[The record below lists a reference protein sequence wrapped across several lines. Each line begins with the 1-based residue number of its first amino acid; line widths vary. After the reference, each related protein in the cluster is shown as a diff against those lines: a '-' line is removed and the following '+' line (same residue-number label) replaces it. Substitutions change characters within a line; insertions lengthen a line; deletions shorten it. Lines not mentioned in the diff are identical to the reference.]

1 MTRKM
6 LVIALALTV
15 FGVLGS
21 AFADDTPCNN
31 HLLNGSYGFTIEGI
45 KLTGNGPVG
54 PQKGVAMAQFD
65 GNGTFTQT
73 DTVVIDGIVV
83 ADFTHTPANG
93 TYTVNSDCTGTFTI
107 IFTDGRPP
115 VATNFVV
122 VNDGKEIDTVVTTV
136 AGNQGILSTSSVGK
150 KVSSR

>member
-15 FGVLGS
+15 FGVVGS
-21 AFADDTPCNN
+21 AFAEDTPCTN
-31 HLLNGSYGFTIEGI
+31 HTLNGSYGFTVEGI
-45 KLTGNGPVG
+45 KLAGNGPVG
-54 PQKGVAMAQFD
+54 PQKGVAMAEFD

-93 TYTVNSDCTGTFTI
+93 TYTVNSDCTGNFTI

-115 VATNFVV
+115 VATNFIV
-122 VNDGKEIDTVVTTV
+122 VNNGKEIDTVVTTV
-136 AGNQGILSTSSVGK
+136 AGNQGILTTSSVGK
-150 KVSSR
+150 KVH

>member
-31 HLLNGSYGFTIEGI
+31 HILYGSYGFTIEGT
-45 KLTGNGPVG
+45 KLAGPGPIG
-54 PQKGVAMAQFD
+54 PQKGVAMAEFD

-93 TYTVNSDCTGTFTI
+93 TYAVNSNCTGDFTL

-115 VATNFVV
+115 VTTNFIV
-122 VNDGKEIDTVVTTV
+122 VNNGKEIDTIVTTV
-136 AGNQGILSTSSVGK
+136 AGNQGILTTSSVGK
-150 KVSSR
+150 KVH